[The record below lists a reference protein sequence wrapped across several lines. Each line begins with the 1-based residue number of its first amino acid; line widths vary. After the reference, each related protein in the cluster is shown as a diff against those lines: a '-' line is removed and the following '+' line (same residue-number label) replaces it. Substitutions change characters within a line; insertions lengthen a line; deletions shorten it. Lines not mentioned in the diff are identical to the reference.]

1 MNFGLRRNYAVATS
15 DTGHWG
21 AGVLDARWAMNNP
34 VVLMD
39 WAQRSVPETARV
51 SKLLLQAYYDVEQR
65 KSYYQGRSTGGRM
78 GMMEALRYPKDF
90 DGIIAGAPVLDF
102 TGIVANLFGWVTRAN
117 TGSDGKPVLSPTKV
131 TLLGQA
137 VYAACGEKIGMKESV
152 IADPRSCHFK
162 PSALQCRAADSAD
175 CLTPAE
181 VEAAE
186 KIYSDPVDSR
196 GRQLFAGGM
205 PLGSEPFWPRWVTG
219 TGTGPAQQ
227 AVIADNF
234 YKYMAFS
241 PPAGPTFKITD
252 YDFDKDPARL
262 GYASSIINVATFDP
276 NTGEMEFGDFNAFRQ
291 GGGKL
296 IIWHGWADADVTP
309 QPTVSFYEALA
320 KKSGGI
326 SATQE
331 FARLFMVPSMD
342 HCGIQTN
349 GPAIADTGMDPL
361 TALEHWVEE
370 GKAPTELIATK
381 TTPNGNQT
389 LWRRPICAYPKAAHY
404 KGGGDP
410 TDPTS
415 FACEGPRTF
424 SRNWPLWVTSGLP
437 DRVSGTSGAPRIA
450 ADLLHCQVGR
460 VGPQAVVRQLS
471 MAPRSTA

>member
-1 MNFGLRRNYAVATS
+1 
-15 DTGHWG
+15 
-21 AGVLDARWAMNNP
+21 
-34 VVLMD
+34 
-39 WAQRSVPETARV
+39 
-51 SKLLLQAYYDVEQR
+51 
-65 KSYYQGRSTGGRM
+65 
-78 GMMEALRYPKDF
+78 
-90 DGIIAGAPVLDF
+90 
-102 TGIVANLFGWVTRAN
+102 
-117 TGSDGKPVLSPTKV
+117 
-131 TLLGQA
+131 
-137 VYAACGEKIGMKESV
+137 
-152 IADPRSCHFK
+152 
-162 PSALQCRAADSAD
+162 
-175 CLTPAE
+175 
-181 VEAAE
+181 
-186 KIYSDPVDSR
+186 
-196 GRQLFAGGM
+196 M

-276 NTGEMEFGDFNAFRQ
+276 ITGEMEFGDFNAFRQ

-349 GPAIADTGMDPL
+349 GPAIADTGMAPL

-404 KGGGDP
+404 KGSGDP